1 MEPLNPVEIE
11 AQLRKLTT
19 RISKGIGVYAKAYGA
34 FLDADRAFAAAYARA
49 YLEAEGPVKDREMR
63 AKADTLTEREAR
75 DVQEL
80 AYKHA
85 DKLLK
90 ALELELRTLQSIG
103 ASVRAAYQVAGR
115 GE

>member
-11 AQLRKLTT
+11 SQLRKLTT

-34 FLDADRAFAAAYARA
+34 FLEADRNFDAAYARE
-49 YLEAEGPVKDREMR
+49 YLAADGPVKDREMT
-63 AKADTLTEREAR
+63 AKAETMSEREAR
-75 DVQEL
+75 DIQEL